1 MPQPVGPADHRP
13 ATGHP
18 PGIGAAPG
26 RLEPVRMFVNTLDI
40 ELGADQ
46 LSAPDALVSWLASY
60 DLLPVADPG
69 RGRASAPGPVASPAD
84 LRRAIELRE
93 ALRGILLSH
102 VSAGRAAAA
111 AGPVAE
117 LRRIARSLPVRLAIG
132 DDGQVAAAAA
142 GSATAAGLAAILLIA
157 ADASVTGEWA
167 RLKVCGA
174 DDCRW
179 AFYDRSPTRSGCWCS
194 MRSCGARAKSRAYR
208 QRASVRR

>member
-1 MPQPVGPADHRP
+1 MPQPVVPADRWP

-18 PGIGAAPG
+18 PDVGAAPG
-26 RLEPVRMFVNTLDI
+26 RLELVRMFVNTLDI

-46 LSAPDALVSWLASY
+46 LNAPDALVSWLASH
-60 DLLPVADPG
+60 DLLPEADASG
-69 RGRASAPGPVASPAD
+69 SRAPAPGPVAGWAD

-102 VSAGRAAAA
+102 VGHGRAAAV
-111 AGPVAE
+111 AGPVTE

-132 DDGQVAAAAA
+132 DDGQVAAVAA

-157 ADASVTGEWA
+157 ADASVTGAWA

-179 AFYDRSPTRSGCWCS
+179 AFYDRSPTRSACWCS
-194 MRSCGARAKSRAYR
+194 MAICGARAKSRAYR